1 MLKTNLNKAH
11 MMSKAD
17 QDYFN
22 PATYEVRDK
31 ITGEIVDVSIFIE
44 RAKQNGWE
52 KAYAKTLG
60 EYIKCGGGQATEFLA
75 YILEKKDGKNMLYGT
90 QREFANKTGVSVP
103 VINKTIKA
111 LDKMN
116 LIKKVRSGA
125 YMLSPNVIRNGSNKT
140 GVILFRLWKD
150 S

>member
-1 MLKTNLNKAH
+1 MNN
-11 MMSKAD
+11 SD
-17 QDYFN
+17 SDYFN

-31 ITGEIVDVSIFIE
+31 ITGEILDVSIFIE

-75 YILEKKDGKNMLYGT
+75 YILEKKDPRNMLYGT
-90 QREFANKTGVSVP
+90 QREFAAKTGVSLP
-103 VINKTIKA
+103 VINKTMKA
-111 LDKMN
+111 LEQVN

-150 S
+150 V